1 MFASRQT
8 DSPQIATPQKSAG
21 GPRLLAEGLIGR
33 GPALMTSAPSD
44 GLVCI
49 IDDEA
54 AVRCA
59 LGSLF
64 RSHALAV
71 ALFDTPADFLTH
83 ALLDQPSCLV
93 LDVQLNGLSG
103 MDFQRELAVRG
114 VTIPIVLMTGHG
126 DIAMSVRGMKAGAV
140 DFLAKPFAEEDILA
154 AVMAALEVDRQRRT
168 AAAEENRLR
177 DLYES
182 LSPREREIMG
192 LVTAGLMNKQV
203 AGRLALSEI
212 TVKIHRGNVMRK
224 MNAQSLA
231 DLVRMAEA
239 LHVRDRSA
247 ARFSKAV

>member
-1 MFASRQT
+1 
-8 DSPQIATPQKSAG
+8 
-21 GPRLLAEGLIGR
+21 
-33 GPALMTSAPSD
+33 MTSAPSD

-83 ALLDQPSCLV
+83 ALLDQASCLV

-154 AVMAALEVDRQRRT
+154 AVMAALEVDRQGGRRPQRRT
-168 AAAEENRLR
+168 VCETSTKACRRASGRSWAWLR
-177 DLYES
+177 
-182 LSPREREIMG
+182 P
-192 LVTAGLMNKQV
+192 A
-203 AGRLALSEI
+203 
-212 TVKIHRGNVMRK
+212 
-224 MNAQSLA
+224 
-231 DLVRMAEA
+231 
-239 LHVRDRSA
+239 
-247 ARFSKAV
+247 